1 MELITKLGIDWKI
14 LIAQIVNFTILL
26 IVLRAFVYRPLL
38 ELLEKR
44 RGMVTK
50 SVEDA
55 KNAEELLADIEKTRL
70 EAMEKIKVQSV
81 KILDEAS
88 KKAEEMK
95 AQITDAA
102 RKESDMMYSQ
112 AKLQMQQEKERM
124 MKQLQQEIAEMVIA
138 VSQKI
143 LQREFSDADMKRV
156 LQEATQEIAKIINL
170 DRLYANDCPT
180 IRQFSRGFPEKESCE

>member
-26 IVLRAFVYRPLL
+26 LVLRAFVYRPLL

-44 RGMVTK
+44 RSMVTK

-55 KNAEELLADIEKTRL
+55 KNAEELLADIEKTRW

-88 KKAEEMK
+88 KKAEEIK
-95 AQITDAA
+95 AQITDTA
-102 RKESDMMYSQ
+102 RKEADMMFAQ

-124 MKQLQQEIAEMVIA
+124 MQQMQQEIAEMVIA

-156 LQEATQEIAKIINL
+156 LQEATQEIAN
-170 DRLYANDCPT
+170 NN
-180 IRQFSRGFPEKESCE
+180 

>member
-26 IVLRAFVYRPLL
+26 LVLRAFVYRPLL

-44 RGMVTK
+44 RDMVTK

-55 KNAEELLADIEKTRL
+55 KNAEELLTDIEKTRL

-88 KKAEEMK
+88 QKAEAMK

-156 LQEATQEIAKIINL
+156 LQEATQEIAKN
-170 DRLYANDCPT
+170 N
-180 IRQFSRGFPEKESCE
+180 

>member
-1 MELITKLGIDWKI
+1 MELITKLGIDWKL

-26 IVLRAFVYRPLL
+26 VVLGAFVYRPLL
-38 ELLEKR
+38 AVLEKR
-44 RGMVTK
+44 RTMVTK
-50 SVEDA
+50 TVEDSQH
-55 KNAEELLADIEKTRL
+55 AEELLADIEKTRL

-156 LQEATQEIAKIINL
+156 LQEATQEIAKN
-170 DRLYANDCPT
+170 N
-180 IRQFSRGFPEKESCE
+180 

>member
-26 IVLRAFVYRPLL
+26 LVLRAFVYRPLL

-44 RGMVTK
+44 RDMVTK

-55 KNAEELLADIEKTRL
+55 KNAEELLTDIEKTRL

-88 KKAEEMK
+88 QKAEAMK

-124 MKQLQQEIAEMVIA
+124 MKQLHQEIAEMVVT
-138 VSQKI
+138 VSQKV
-143 LQREFSDADMKRV
+143 LQREFSDTDMKRV
-156 LQEATQEIAKIINL
+156 LQEAAQEIAKN
-170 DRLYANDCPT
+170 N
-180 IRQFSRGFPEKESCE
+180 

>member
-143 LQREFSDADMKRV
+143 LQR
-156 LQEATQEIAKIINL
+156 
-170 DRLYANDCPT
+170 
-180 IRQFSRGFPEKESCE
+180 